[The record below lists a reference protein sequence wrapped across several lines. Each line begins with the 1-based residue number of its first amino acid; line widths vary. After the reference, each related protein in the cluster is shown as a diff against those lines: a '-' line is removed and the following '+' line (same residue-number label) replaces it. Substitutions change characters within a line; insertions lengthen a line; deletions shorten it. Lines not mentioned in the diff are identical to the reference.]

1 MLRLLLPNSLATPLV
16 ELGAGDWLNLFP
28 ASRIEP
34 GSHDKGMPGARSFS
48 RRTQAQ
54 YARSF
59 STSKK
64 ELPRCLPNFNISRG
78 AVGRWARRRGCQ
90 DVEGAEGERSLRP
103 SGAGQDLRLRH
114 GAAGNLEAEMF
125 LRSRKDL
132 AQFLESRLSQKSSGR
147 GDGCGRERRRPERL
161 LQAPQGAALRQDRP
175 RDGLAEARNAGYL
188 LHPDRGEIAILS
200 ALLCC

>member
-1 MLRLLLPNSLATPLV
+1 MLPFRLLLPNFLATPVV
-16 ELGAGDWLNLFP
+16 ELGVGDWLNLFP

-78 AVGRWARRRGCQ
+78 AVGRWATGRGCH

-103 SGAGQDLRLRH
+103 TGAGQDPRLRH
-114 GAAGNLEAEMF
+114 GGACNLEAEMF
-125 LRSRKDL
+125 FAVTQRLGAISRV
-132 AQFLESRLSQKSSGR
+132 APFPEEFRPGR
-147 GDGCGRERRRPERL
+147 WVWAGT
-161 LQAPQGAALRQDRP
+161 QAPGAP
-175 RDGLAEARNAGYL
+175 PAG
-188 LHPDRGEIAILS
+188 PSGCRTASGS
-200 ALLCC
+200 PSRWSR

>member
-28 ASRIEP
+28 ASRLEP

-90 DVEGAEGERSLRP
+90 DVEGAERGEVSAPVGGGARPALAARRRWQPRSRNVFAVTQRLGAISRVAPFPEEFRPGRWVWAGTQAPGAPPAGP
-103 SGAGQDLRLRH
+103 SGCRTASGSP
-114 GAAGNLEAEMF
+114 
-125 LRSRKDL
+125 SRW
-132 AQFLESRLSQKSSGR
+132 SR
-147 GDGCGRERRRPERL
+147 
-161 LQAPQGAALRQDRP
+161 
-175 RDGLAEARNAGYL
+175 
-188 LHPDRGEIAILS
+188 
-200 ALLCC
+200 

>member
-28 ASRIEP
+28 ASRLEP

-64 ELPRCLPNFNISRG
+64 ELPRCLPNFNISGGGGRQAGEAQRVSRRG
-78 AVGRWARRRGCQ
+78 GCGRGEVSAPVGGGARPALAARRRWQ
-90 DVEGAEGERSLRP
+90 PRSRNVFAVTQRLGAISRVAPFPEEFRPGRWVWAGTQAPGAPPAGP
-103 SGAGQDLRLRH
+103 SGCRTASGSP
-114 GAAGNLEAEMF
+114 
-125 LRSRKDL
+125 SRW
-132 AQFLESRLSQKSSGR
+132 SR
-147 GDGCGRERRRPERL
+147 
-161 LQAPQGAALRQDRP
+161 
-175 RDGLAEARNAGYL
+175 
-188 LHPDRGEIAILS
+188 
-200 ALLCC
+200 

>member
-1 MLRLLLPNSLATPLV
+1 MLRLLLPNSLATPVV

-28 ASRIEP
+28 ASRLEP

-103 SGAGQDLRLRH
+103 T
-114 GAAGNLEAEMF
+114 
-125 LRSRKDL
+125 
-132 AQFLESRLSQKSSGR
+132 GR
-147 GDGCGRERRRPERL
+147 GKTRACGTAAPATSKPKCFFAVTQRLGAISRVAPFPEEFRPGRWVWAGT
-161 LQAPQGAALRQDRP
+161 QAPGAP
-175 RDGLAEARNAGYL
+175 PAG
-188 LHPDRGEIAILS
+188 PSGCRTASGS
-200 ALLCC
+200 PSRWSR